1 MPLFP
6 PIPQLLAFLV
16 VAGLLTIT
24 PGADMALVMRHALGS
39 GRRQAFF
46 ASLGIGLG
54 CLIWGTAS
62 ALGVAAVLA
71 QSALAFTVLKY
82 VGGAYLIY
90 LGAQALWSAVRSES
104 TTKRAKDT
112 KEESSS
118 SSSNLRGYPS
128 ECPRRGPRL
137 RLRLRRGWPKP
148 PAKAASRSA
157 CFVQGL
163 LTNLLNPKVA
173 VFYLTFLPQFVAS
186 DRPVLPQSIFL
197 ATTHVLMG
205 LVWLTLYARFL
216 DRMAAVLL
224 SNRIRRRIEAVT
236 GAVLMALGIRL
247 ALAKH

>member
-1 MPLFP
+1 MIHLAP
-6 PIPQLLAFLV
+6 PAAQLLAFLV

-62 ALGVAAVLA
+62 ALGVAVVLA

-82 VGGAYLIY
+82 VGGAYLLY
-90 LGAQALWSAVRSES
+90 LGAGALITAIRGHDDPSVRPDAALRTEDMRRGR
-104 TTKRAKDT
+104 TEDT
-112 KEESSS
+112 
-118 SSSNLRGYPS
+118 
-128 ECPRRGPRL
+128 RRGP
-137 RLRLRRGWPKP
+137 
-148 PAKAASRSA
+148 SRSA

-173 VFYLTFLPQFVAS
+173 VFYLTFLPQFVAP

-224 SNRIRRRIEAVT
+224 SNRVKRRIEAVT

>member
-1 MPLFP
+1 LFP

-62 ALGVAAVLA
+62 ALGVAVVLA
-71 QSALAFTVLKY
+71 RSALAFTVLKY

-90 LGAQALWSAVRSES
+90 LGAQALRSAVRRES
-104 TTKRAKDT
+104 ITRRAKDT
-112 KEESSS
+112 KED
-118 SSSNLRGYPS
+118 PS
-128 ECPRRGPRL
+128 ECPRRGPS
-137 RLRLRRGWPKP
+137 G
-148 PAKAASRSA
+148 SA

-173 VFYLTFLPQFVAS
+173 VFYLTFLPQFVAP
-186 DRPVLPQSIFL
+186 DRPVLPQSVFL

-205 LVWLTLYARFL
+205 LTWLTVYARFL

-224 SNRIRRRIEAVT
+224 TNRVKRRIEAVT
-236 GAVLMALGIRL
+236 GAVLMGLGIRL

>member
-1 MPLFP
+1 MTHLVPPAAQLF
-6 PIPQLLAFLV
+6 AFLV

-62 ALGVAAVLA
+62 ALGVAVVLA

-90 LGAQALWSAVRSES
+90 LGAQALRSAIRSES
-104 TTKRAKDT
+104 ATTRAKDT
-112 KEESSS
+112 KEESS
-118 SSSNLRGYPS
+118 
-128 ECPRRGPRL
+128 E
-137 RLRLRRGWPKP
+137 W
-148 PAKAASRSA
+148 A
-157 CFVQGL
+157 CFAQGL

-173 VFYLTFLPQFVAS
+173 VFYLTFLPQFVAP

-224 SNRIRRRIEAVT
+224 SNRVKRRIEAVT

>member
-1 MPLFP
+1 MTHFMPP
-6 PIPQLLAFLV
+6 AAQLLAFLV

-62 ALGVAAVLA
+62 ALGVAVVLA

-90 LGAQALWSAVRSES
+90 LGAQALRSTVRSES

-128 ECPRRGPRL
+128 ECPRRGP
-137 RLRLRRGWPKP
+137 
-148 PAKAASRSA
+148 SRSA
-157 CFVQGL
+157 CFTQGL
-163 LTNLLNPKVA
+163 LTNLLNPKIA
-173 VFYLTFLPQFVAS
+173 VFYST
-186 DRPVLPQSIFL
+186 VLPGFVDAGAALLPAFL
-197 ATTHVLMG
+197 LLAGVHVALS
-205 LVWLTLYARFL
+205 LVWLCGYAW
-216 DRMAAVLL
+216 
-224 SNRIRRRIEAVT
+224 AVT
-236 GAVLMALGIRL
+236 RAGHVLRRPRVRRALDHVTGGVLVAFGGRL
-247 ALAKH
+247 ALTSR

>member
-1 MPLFP
+1 MTHLVP
-6 PIPQLLAFLV
+6 PAAQLLAFLV

-62 ALGVAAVLA
+62 ALGVAVVLA
-71 QSALAFTVLKY
+71 QSALAFDVLKY
-82 VGGAYLIY
+82 VGAGYLLY
-90 LGAQALWSAVRSES
+90 LGARAMSAAIRDEP
-104 TTKRAKDT
+104 TTKPTEYT
-112 KEESSS
+112 KEVNSSRPS
-118 SSSNLRGYPS
+118 SLRGYRP
-128 ECPRRGPRL
+128 E
-137 RLRLRRGWPKP
+137 WM
-148 PAKAASRSA
+148 AFA
-157 CFVQGL
+157 QGL
-163 LTNLLNPKVA
+163 FTNLLNPKVA
-173 VFYLTFLPQFVAS
+173 VFYLTFLPQFVAP

-224 SNRIRRRIEAVT
+224 SNRVKRRIEALT
-236 GAVLMALGIRL
+236 SAVLMALGIRL

>member
-1 MPLFP
+1 MTHLLP
-6 PIPQLLAFLV
+6 PAAQLLAFLV

-62 ALGVAAVLA
+62 ALGVAVVLA
-71 QSALAFTVLKY
+71 RSALAFTILKY
-82 VGGAYLIY
+82 VGGAYLLY
-90 LGAQALWSAVRSES
+90 LGARALGGAIRGDS
-104 TTKRAKDT
+104 TTKDTKDT
-112 KEESSS
+112 KKEYSSRS
-118 SSSNLRGYPS
+118 STLRGYRP
-128 ECPRRGPRL
+128 EWVAFG
-137 RLRLRRGWPKP
+137 
-148 PAKAASRSA
+148 
-157 CFVQGL
+157 QGL
-163 LTNLLNPKVA
+163 FTNLLNPKVA
-173 VFYLTFLPQFVAS
+173 VFYLTFLPQFVAP

-205 LVWLTLYARFL
+205 LVWLTVYARFL

-224 SNRIRRRIEAVT
+224 TSRVKRRIEAVT

-247 ALAKH
+247 ALAKR

>member
-1 MPLFP
+1 MTHLVPPAAQLF
-6 PIPQLLAFLV
+6 AFLV

-62 ALGVAAVLA
+62 ALGVAVVLA

-90 LGAQALWSAVRSES
+90 LGAQALRSAVYEES
-104 TTKRAKDT
+104 TTKHSKVTKKEYSSRA
-112 KEESSS
+112 SI
-118 SSSNLRGYPS
+118 LRGY
-128 ECPRRGPRL
+128 GPEWVAF
-137 RLRLRRGWPKP
+137 G
-148 PAKAASRSA
+148 
-157 CFVQGL
+157 QGL
-163 LTNLLNPKVA
+163 FTNLLNPKVA
-173 VFYLTFLPQFVAS
+173 VFYLTFLPQFVAP

-224 SNRIRRRIEAVT
+224 SNRVKRRIEAVT

>member
-1 MPLFP
+1 MTHLLP
-6 PIPQLLAFLV
+6 PAAQLLAFLV

-62 ALGVAAVLA
+62 ALGVAVVLA
-71 QSALAFTVLKY
+71 RSALAFTVLKY
-82 VGGAYLIY
+82 IGGAYLLY
-90 LGAQALWSAVRSES
+90 LGARALGGAIRDDS
-104 TTKRAKDT
+104 TTKDT
-112 KEESSS
+112 KKDYSS
-118 SSSNLRGYPS
+118 
-128 ECPRRGPRL
+128 RL
-137 RLRLRRGWPKP
+137 AFG
-148 PAKAASRSA
+148 
-157 CFVQGL
+157 QGL
-163 LTNLLNPKVA
+163 FTNLLNPKVA
-173 VFYLTFLPQFVAS
+173 VFYLTFLPQFVAP

-205 LVWLTLYARFL
+205 LVWLTVYARFL

-224 SNRIRRRIEAVT
+224 TSRVKRRIEAVT

-247 ALAKH
+247 ALAKR

>member
-1 MPLFP
+1 MTYLVP
-6 PIPQLLAFLV
+6 PAAQLLAFLV

-39 GRRQAFF
+39 GRRQAFC

-62 ALGVAAVLA
+62 AFGVAVVLA

-82 VGGAYLIY
+82 VGGAYLVY
-90 LGAQALWSAVRSES
+90 LGAQALRSAIRGKS
-104 TTKRAKDT
+104 TTKRSKDT
-112 KEESSS
+112 NKEYSSRS
-118 SSSNLRGYPS
+118 SILRGY
-128 ECPRRGPRL
+128 GPEWVAF
-137 RLRLRRGWPKP
+137 G
-148 PAKAASRSA
+148 
-157 CFVQGL
+157 QGL
-163 LTNLLNPKVA
+163 FTNLLNPKVA
-173 VFYLTFLPQFVAS
+173 VFYLTFLPQFVAP

-205 LVWLTLYARFL
+205 LAWLTLYARFL

-236 GAVLMALGIRL
+236 GAVLMALGVRL

>member
-1 MPLFP
+1 MAHLVP
-6 PIPQLLAFLV
+6 PAAQLLAFLI

-62 ALGVAAVLA
+62 ALGVAVLLA

-82 VGGAYLIY
+82 VGGAYLIH
-90 LGAQALWSAVRSES
+90 LGAQALWSAVHGEP
-104 TTKRAKDT
+104 TTKRSKHT
-112 KEESSS
+112 KK
-118 SSSNLRGYPS
+118 
-128 ECPRRGPRL
+128 ECRPERVAFG
-137 RLRLRRGWPKP
+137 
-148 PAKAASRSA
+148 
-157 CFVQGL
+157 QGL
-163 LTNLLNPKVA
+163 FTNLLNPKVA
-173 VFYLTFLPQFVAS
+173 VFYLTFLPQFVAP

-197 ATTHVLMG
+197 AATHVLMG

-224 SNRIRRRIEAVT
+224 TNRVKRGIGAVT
-236 GAVLMALGIRL
+236 GALLMALGIRL